1 MSFNQ
6 KIIEAQYSNSLVN
19 ITAERNDKIFTTDVE
34 VKICYLNQWENV
46 KLTLLKYWELL
57 WNISLDDFS
66 IS

>member
-34 VKICYLNQWENV
+34 VKICYLNQ
-46 KLTLLKYWELL
+46 
-57 WNISLDDFS
+57 
-66 IS
+66 

>member
-46 KLTLLKYWELL
+46 KLTILKYWELL